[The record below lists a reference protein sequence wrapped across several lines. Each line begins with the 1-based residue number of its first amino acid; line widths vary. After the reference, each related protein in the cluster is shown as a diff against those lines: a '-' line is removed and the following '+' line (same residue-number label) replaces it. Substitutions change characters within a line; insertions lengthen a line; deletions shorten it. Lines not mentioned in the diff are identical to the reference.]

1 MSFRFGAVGALVVA
15 LALGGC
21 ASAGNGPGADGAL
34 SGDFSED
41 DLPQWMQDLPEGE
54 PPEDNEYTDEATL
67 LLFQAM
73 SADGEDAVAFYEQAL
88 AAAEEG
94 IEADP
99 ENAQSYFQAG
109 EALLGMGELR
119 RAGEML
125 DRAEELYPRYQIE
138 TEFMREEAWL
148 EAFNRGA
155 EYYQDGD
162 AQAALPHFED
172 AHAIYQGRPE
182 AMLNLAEIYSNEGRM
197 EEAAELYGMSVD
209 VMTGPRAQDMDEEFL
224 ENWEDFLEVALFNRA
239 QILFQLE
246 RYAEAAEV
254 YEAIL
259 ADDPENLMAISN
271 LAVAYVAS
279 GEGARAREI
288 YDDLLNRPGL
298 DSQDYFSIGVGLY
311 QTEEFEQAARA
322 FREAVDLVP
331 EHRDA
336 LFNYAQSLYLA
347 DQFEELIEAAEMLIE
362 LDPYNET
369 AYRFLAQSL
378 VQMDRQEEAVDKLE
392 TMEALPYFIDALEL
406 AGMDGGAAVVGQV
419 INQNADEG
427 SSVNLRVH
435 FYTADGTEV
444 GTSDVS
450 VDLGAAEEAVQFQA
464 DLATGERVVAFRYEV
479 L

>member
-1 MSFRFGAVGALVVA
+1 MSFRFGAVGALIFA

-21 ASAGNGPGADGAL
+21 ASAGNGAGAEGAIT
-34 SGDFSED
+34 GDFSED

-67 LLFQAM
+67 FLFQAM
-73 SADGEDAVAFYEQAL
+73 SADGEDAVAFYEEAL
-88 AAAEEG
+88 EVARQG
-94 IEADP
+94 IEHDP

-109 EALLGMGELR
+109 EALLGMGDLQG
-119 RAGEML
+119 AGEMF

-155 EYYQDGD
+155 ELYQEGD
-162 AQAALPHFED
+162 VQAALPHFED

-197 EEAAELYGMSVD
+197 EESAELFGLSVE
-209 VMTGPRAQDMDEEFL
+209 VMTGPRAQDMDPELL
-224 ENWEDFLEVALFNRA
+224 ESWDDFKEVALFNQA

-246 RYAEAAEV
+246 RYADAAEV

-259 ADDPENLMAISN
+259 AEEPDNLMAISN

-279 GEGARAREI
+279 GQAERAREI
-288 YDDLLNRPGL
+288 YDDLMNRPGL
-298 DSQDYFSIGVGLY
+298 NARDYFSIGVGLY

-322 FREAVDLVP
+322 FSEANALVP

-336 LFNYAQSLYLA
+336 LFNYTQALYLS
-347 DQFEELIEAAEMLIE
+347 DQFEELLGAAEQLLE

-369 AYRFLAQSL
+369 AYRFMAQGL
-378 VQMDRQEEAVDKLE
+378 VQQDRQEEAVGYLE
-392 TMEALPYFIDALEL
+392 QMEALPFFVDYLEL
-406 AGMDGGAAVVGQV
+406 APMDGGVAVVGQV
-419 INQNADEG
+419 INQNADPG
-427 SSVNLRVH
+427 SSADLTVY
-435 FYTADGTEV
+435 FYDVDGNQLGSAD
-444 GTSDVS
+444 TSVT
-450 VDLGAAEEAVQFQA
+450 LGNAEEAVQFQA
-464 DLATGERVVAFRYEV
+464 DLATDQDVFGFRYEV
-479 L
+479 R